1 MVRRD
6 DPFVIGVDMSTV
18 DRVKVNEICRKA
30 RFNPEQIICYCTET
44 RAEEVAAAILK
55 GAKNPAEIGA
65 MTGAAS
71 GCSVECIQPM
81 LRILEAAGID
91 PGKPQGTQW
100 YGRTTTVW
108 EVSREVAERPQYKKF
123 HFQDD
128 RELLNRVVA
137 KEGGKAK

>member
-1 MVRRD
+1 
-6 DPFVIGVDMSTV
+6 VDM
-18 DRVKVNEICRKA
+18 VKVNEICRKA

-71 GCSVECIQPM
+71 GCSVECVQPM

-91 PGKPQGTQW
+91 PGKPIGTQW
-100 YGRTTTVW
+100 YGRTMTVW
-108 EVSREVAERPQYKKF
+108 EVSREVAEQPLYNKF

-128 RELLNRVVA
+128 RELLDRVVA
-137 KEGGKAK
+137 KEGGK